1 MIGRRTSK
9 LFNLH
14 RSRNWTGLNG
24 LVSNRR
30 REREREE
37 HHAGSVPK
45 GKAIRGLRNNSSCLC
60 GSPPLLSISISL
72 SPSSSF
78 LLFFFLS
85 FFFSSPAMQRLA
97 EDFCIDWRPTNL
109 LRFVPLSVCLS
120 VNDSAV
126 EIQSGRSEE
135 HRSAI
140 CSVNRVGLIP
150 SVNAFSSE
158 KEGTEKEC
166 AR

>member
-78 LLFFFLS
+78 LLFFFFFLS
-85 FFFSSPAMQRLA
+85 FSLPRRCSGWQKIFVSIGDRQTFYGLYPSLFAYRLT
-97 EDFCIDWRPTNL
+97 IL
-109 LRFVPLSVCLS
+109 LWKFRVEEARNIGPRFAL
-120 VNDSAV
+120 
-126 EIQSGRSEE
+126 
-135 HRSAI
+135 
-140 CSVNRVGLIP
+140 
-150 SVNAFSSE
+150 
-158 KEGTEKEC
+158 
-166 AR
+166 

>member
-1 MIGRRTSK
+1 M
-9 LFNLH
+9 
-14 RSRNWTGLNG
+14 NG

-78 LLFFFLS
+78 LLFFFFS
-85 FFFSSPAMQRLA
+85 FFLFLFPADAAVGRRFLYRLA
-97 EDFCIDWRPTNL
+97 TDKPFTVCTPRH
-109 LRFVPLSVCLS
+109 VPLSLSVCLS